1 LSYDIPVFLEKKHIV
16 KKKIS
21 CFATGFCWLAA
32 MQLSQ
37 AGLVTNISD
46 IQNWTG
52 TGSQNAALVFQWND
66 GQSPAALVW
75 GYRWNGSATGYDM
88 LTAIAGITKIYD
100 ANDPSTLLSITYGAD
115 DRISLDFL
123 DYSWGTALNAV
134 NFNTGATLRTQ
145 SDWSSGYW
153 EYFNVGGSFLTPPD
167 GDPNLYPGTNNY
179 PGDDLDSDWVSS
191 YSGLDTRVLSD
202 GSWDAWSFAAAFNSV
217 PVVQG
222 FAASADSS
230 AVPEPGQVASSVLLI
245 IGLGFYLWRR
255 RRALAKAE

>member
-1 LSYDIPVFLEKKHIV
+1 MKKNT
-16 KKKIS
+16 IS
-21 CFATGFCWLAA
+21 SFAVGFCCLAA

-37 AGLVTNISD
+37 AGPVTNIND

-52 TGSQNAALVFQWND
+52 TGSQKAALVFQWND

-100 ANDPSTLLSITYGAD
+100 ANDPSTLISTTYGAD
-115 DRISLDFL
+115 NRISLDFL
-123 DYSWGTALNAV
+123 DYSFGPALNAV

-167 GDPNLYPGTNNY
+167 GDPNVYSGTNNY

-191 YSGLDTRVLSD
+191 YGGSDTRVLSD
-202 GSWDAWSFAAAFNSV
+202 GSWDAWSFAATFISV

-230 AVPEPGQVASSVLLI
+230 AVPEPGQVASSLLLI
-245 IGLGFYLWRR
+245 MGIVIYLWRR
-255 RRALAKAE
+255 RLALKQEE